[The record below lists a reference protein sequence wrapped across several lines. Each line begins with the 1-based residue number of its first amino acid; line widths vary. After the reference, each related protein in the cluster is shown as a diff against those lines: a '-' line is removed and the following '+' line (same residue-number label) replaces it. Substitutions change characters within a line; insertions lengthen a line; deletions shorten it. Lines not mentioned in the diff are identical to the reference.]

1 MLTKRIRF
9 DDQHHDD
16 IVYPG
21 AAGFV
26 LVHLACLGILWSGV
40 TPGSVLL
47 AVGLYFGRMFAVTAG
62 YHRYFAHR
70 SYTTSRWF
78 QFVLAFLSETSLHK
92 GVLWWSAKHRHHHK
106 HSDTPEDVHSPG
118 IHGFLFA
125 HLGWIFARQRG
136 QADYDLV
143 KDLAQYPELVW
154 LDRFEKVPGIL
165 LAVVCY
171 LVAGWPGLFVG
182 FFLSTT
188 ILFHGVFAI
197 NSLAHTFG
205 RQRYLTGDDSRNSM
219 LLALITMGEGWH
231 NNHHYYQASTRQGW
245 KWWEI
250 DMTYYLLRMLSW
262 TGIVRDLKG
271 PPEDVLVG
279 ERRLSRRS
287 VEKVAHRVA
296 HSFPVERI
304 AEQVR
309 AGWGH
314 RPGLPDLRASTARGR
329 AHVEAAIRELPTP
342 HFPSLEDFRQRAEAM
357 ASRTPSIDAVVERAR
372 EILIDAVGRRLEAA
386 ELPAGS

>member
-1 MLTKRIRF
+1 MLTQRIRF

-21 AAGFV
+21 SVGFV

-40 TPGSVLL
+40 TVGSVLL

-62 YHRYFAHR
+62 YHRYFSHR

-106 HSDTPEDVHSPG
+106 HSDTPEDVHSPS

-125 HLGWIFARQRG
+125 HLGWIFSRQRG

-143 KDLAQYPELVW
+143 KDLAEFPELVW
-154 LDRFEKVPGIL
+154 LDKFEKVPGIL
-165 LAVVCY
+165 LAVVCF

-188 ILFHGVFAI
+188 VLFHGVFAI

-245 KWWEI
+245 RWWEI
-250 DMTYYLLRMLSW
+250 DGTYYLLRILSW
-262 TGIVRDLKG
+262 TGLVRDLKG

-287 VEKVAHRVA
+287 IEKVAHRLA

-314 RPGLPDLRASTARGR
+314 RPALPDLRAGTARGR
-329 AHVEAAIRELPTP
+329 AHLEAILHELPTP
-342 HFPSLEDFRQRAEAM
+342 HFPSLEEIRQRAEAM
-357 ASRTPSIDAVVERAR
+357 ASRTPSIDDVVERAR
-372 EILIDAVGRRLEAA
+372 EILIDAVGRRLEAVD
-386 ELPAGS
+386 LPASS

>member
-1 MLTKRIRF
+1 MLTQRIRF

-40 TPGSVLL
+40 TAGSVLL

-62 YHRYFAHR
+62 YHRFFAHR
-70 SYTTSRWF
+70 SYDTSRWF
-78 QFVLAFLSETSLHK
+78 RFVLAFLSETSLHK

-125 HLGWIFARQRG
+125 HLGWIFSRQRG
-136 QADYDLV
+136 EADYELV

-165 LAVVCY
+165 LAVVCF

-188 ILFHGVFAI
+188 VLFHGVFAI

-219 LLALITMGEGWH
+219 ILALITMGEGWH

-245 KWWEI
+245 RWWEI
-250 DMTYYLLRMLSW
+250 DPTYYLLKLLSW
-262 TGIVRDLKG
+262 TGIVWDLKG

-287 VEKVAHRVA
+287 IEKVAHRLA
-296 HSFPVERI
+296 HTFPVERI
-304 AEQVR
+304 AEHLR
-309 AGWGH
+309 AGWEH
-314 RPGLPDLRASTARGR
+314 RPGLPDLRAGTARGR
-329 AHVEAAIRELPTP
+329 AQLEAILHEVPTP
-342 HFPSLEDFRQRAEAM
+342 HFPSLEEIRQRAETM
-357 ASRTPSIDAVVERAR
+357 ASRTPSIDDIVHRAR
-372 EILIDAVGRRLEAA
+372 EILIDAVGRRLEA
-386 ELPAGS
+386 EMPAA

>member
-1 MLTKRIRF
+1 MLTQRIRF

-40 TPGSVLL
+40 TAGSVLL

-62 YHRYFAHR
+62 YHRFFAHR
-70 SYTTSRWF
+70 SYDTSRWF
-78 QFVLAFLSETSLHK
+78 RFVLAFLSETSLHK

-118 IHGFLFA
+118 VHGFLFA
-125 HLGWIFARQRG
+125 HLGWIFSRQRG
-136 QADYDLV
+136 EADYELV

-154 LDRFEKVPGIL
+154 LDRLEKVPGIL
-165 LAVVCY
+165 LAVVCF

-188 ILFHGVFAI
+188 VLFHGVFAI

-219 LLALITMGEGWH
+219 ILALITMGEGWH

-245 KWWEI
+245 RWWEI
-250 DMTYYLLRMLSW
+250 DPTYYLLKLLSW
-262 TGIVRDLKG
+262 TGIVWDLKG

-287 VEKVAHRVA
+287 IEKVAHRLA
-296 HSFPVERI
+296 HTFPVERI
-304 AEQVR
+304 AEHLR
-309 AGWGH
+309 AGWEH
-314 RPGLPDLRASTARGR
+314 RPGLPDLRAGTARGR
-329 AHVEAAIRELPTP
+329 AQLEAILHDVPTP
-342 HFPSLEDFRQRAEAM
+342 HFPSLEEIRHRAETM
-357 ASRTPSIDAVVERAR
+357 ASRTPSIDDIVHRAR
-372 EILIDAVGRRLEAA
+372 EILIDAVGRRLEA
-386 ELPAGS
+386 ELPAA

>member
-1 MLTKRIRF
+1 MLTQRIRF

-21 AAGFV
+21 AIGFV
-26 LVHLACLGILWSGV
+26 VVHLACIGILWSGV
-40 TPGSVLL
+40 TVGSVLL

-62 YHRYFAHR
+62 YHRYFSHR
-70 SYTTSRWF
+70 SYNTSRWF
-78 QFVLAFLSETSLHK
+78 QFVLALLSETSLHK

-154 LDRFEKVPGIL
+154 LDRFEKIPGIL
-165 LAVVCY
+165 LAVVCF

-188 ILFHGVFAI
+188 VLFHGVFAI

-219 LLALITMGEGWH
+219 ILALVTMGEGWH

-245 KWWEI
+245 RWWEI
-250 DMTYYLLRMLSW
+250 DATYYLLRMLSW
-262 TGIVRDLKG
+262 TGIVHDLKG

-287 VEKVAHRVA
+287 IEKVAHRLA

-304 AEQVR
+304 AEQIR
-309 AGWGH
+309 TGWEH
-314 RPGLPDLRASTARGR
+314 RPGLPDLRAGTARGR
-329 AHVEAAIRELPTP
+329 AHLEAILREVPTP
-342 HFPSLEDFRQRAEAM
+342 HFPSLEEFRQRAEAM
-357 ASRTPSIDAVVERAR
+357 ASRTPSIDDVVERAR